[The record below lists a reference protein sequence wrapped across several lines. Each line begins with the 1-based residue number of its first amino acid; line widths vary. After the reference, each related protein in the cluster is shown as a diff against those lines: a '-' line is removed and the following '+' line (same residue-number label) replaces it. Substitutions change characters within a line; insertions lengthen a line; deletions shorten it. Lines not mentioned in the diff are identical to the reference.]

1 MKLNKKIGNVLE
13 IVWALAW
20 LLSSAA
26 MDITVSVVN
35 GMRTTLGEDGRPVSI
50 AAFVAVMAA
59 SVFLIG
65 ITGTLI
71 AVLKVN

>member
-1 MKLNKKIGNVLE
+1 MKMKKKIENVVAM
-13 IVWALAW
+13 VWAVAW
-20 LLSSAA
+20 LLSLAA

>member
-1 MKLNKKIGNVLE
+1 MKLKKKIGNVLE

-20 LLSSAA
+20 LLSSVA
-26 MDITVSVVN
+26 MGITVSVVN
-35 GMRTTLGEDGRPVSI
+35 GIRTTLGEDGRPVSI
-50 AAFVAVMAA
+50 AAFVAVIVA

-71 AVLKVN
+71 AVLKIN